1 MQSNLTWEDFKPK
14 GLHSASYLYILAR
27 QDNGAS
33 RITQLGLEISQVQ
46 KKLWSQAAN
55 CRISEERK
63 TKTDQRSGWIPVLY
77 ISLLGKGTEVGQLH
91 KGCSYSLS
99 TFLSNSCLLFSSL
112 TEYLSVLSL
121 RKKAQAVQLQKS
133 RARLIY
139 ILWLSAG
146 NSAMVRIPKADG
158 GLENYRWEGIT
169 KGKNS
174 FIVLRYENTAGTSF
188 FSIYFY

>member
-1 MQSNLTWEDFKPK
+1 MQSNLTWEDFNPK
-14 GLHSASYLYILAR
+14 GLHSATYLYILAR

-55 CRISEERK
+55 FTISEERK
-63 TKTDQRSGWIPVLY
+63 MKTDQRSGWIPVLY

-91 KGCSYSLS
+91 KGCSHSLS

-112 TEYLSVLSL
+112 TEYLSVSSL
-121 RKKAQAVQLQKS
+121 RKRAQAVQLQKS

-139 ILWLSAG
+139 ILWLSPG
-146 NSAMVRIPKADG
+146 NSAMVRIPKADRR
-158 GLENYRWEGIT
+158 LESYRWEGIA

-174 FIVLRYENTAGTSF
+174 LIVLRYENTAGTS
-188 FSIYFY
+188 